1 MSSKINYK
9 VLIADDEKNSVKIY
23 AEWVKMFVKER
34 GLTNCFNSDIKQA
47 CNGNDALEL
56 IKKDE
61 DINVIISDVFM
72 NPNCKKGYGG
82 PDDEKEPFGGIYL
95 ALKIKELMK
104 SADKKREICCLLV
117 SDKKDA
123 AKYFKQWIPED
134 WESEGFIK
142 FVDKFPRE
150 KLKEE
155 FFGKTYSAF
164 VELANIG
171 RIINGDK
178 YPKIIGMED
187 VLSIARPLSNTI
199 AAVTILLQGET
210 GTGKELVAKHIHEN
224 SHRKSMPFVTINCA
238 SIAKT
243 LVESELFGICAK
255 TATEVREKAGYFEQ
269 SHGGTIF
276 LDEIGE
282 MPLDQQAKLLRV
294 LQDKK
299 ISRVGSTPKCKC
311 RDKTHPDHTNI
322 SVDVNIIA
330 AANKNL
336 KDMVKSGQFREDLYY
351 RLGTPIEIPPL
362 RERKEDIP
370 PLVEEFLK
378 KYNLLHIR
386 SLIISENTITLMS
399 SYDWH
404 GNVRELEEL
413 INKGVLLGEQWIV
426 DQINKKLIDS
436 NNKGN
441 LQLEAINIPEEGIDG
456 MEAVKRFQKR
466 LAEDALEKAGGV
478 VSKAQQ
484 LLKLSESTFKRW
496 KDK

>member
-1 MSSKINYK
+1 RCAPFLPYFIFTQESLHY
-9 VLIADDEKNSVKIY
+9 
-23 AEWVKMFVKER
+23 
-34 GLTNCFNSDIKQA
+34 Q
-47 CNGNDALEL
+47 
-56 IKKDE
+56 

-82 PDDEKEPFGGIYL
+82 PDDEKKPFGGIYL
-95 ALKIKELMK
+95 ALEIKGLMK

-123 AKYFKQWIPED
+123 EKYFEQWIPKD

-155 FFGKTYSAF
+155 FLGKTYLAF

-171 RIINGDK
+171 RIIKGDK
-178 YPKIIGMED
+178 CPKIIGMKD
-187 VLSIARPLSNTI
+187 VLSTVRKLSDTP

-210 GTGKELVAKHIHEN
+210 GTGKELVARHIHEN

-238 SIAKT
+238 AIAET

-255 TATEVREKAGYFEQ
+255 TATEAREKAGYFEQ

-276 LDEIGE
+276 LDEIGV
-282 MPLDQQAKLLRV
+282 MPLNQQAKLLRV

-311 RDKTHPDHTNI
+311 IDKTHQDHTNI

-330 AANKNL
+330 ATNKNL

-378 KYNLLHIR
+378 KYNLLHIY

-413 INKGVLLGEQWIV
+413 IDVGVRLGEQWIV
-426 DQINKKLIDS
+426 DQINKKMS
-436 NNKGN
+436 NSKNKVN
-441 LQLEAINIPEEGIDG
+441 LHSEAINIPDEGVVPKDELQKTKKALI
-456 MEAVKRFQKR
+456 MEALKRTNGNITNAAELLHDKQKNISR
-466 LAEDALEKAGGV
+466 YCDELG
-478 VSKAQQ
+478 
-484 LLKLSESTFKRW
+484 LKDFIESCKK
-496 KDK
+496 KD